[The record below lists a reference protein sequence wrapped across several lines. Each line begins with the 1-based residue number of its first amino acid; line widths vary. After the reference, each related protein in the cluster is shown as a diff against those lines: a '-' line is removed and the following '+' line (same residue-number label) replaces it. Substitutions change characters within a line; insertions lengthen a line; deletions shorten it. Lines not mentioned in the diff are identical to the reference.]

1 MDFSWWFLM
10 MLSNVE
16 IPVMLSFEIDHSQPA
31 RKWRSVRE
39 LAANKCILM
48 IYNWVLG
55 FNNILQMVNHSQ
67 IEQEYAENFSKYLL
81 EPKMLCFNFHIFF
94 IYDLISSYI
103 IYRVDMAST
112 MLYLHNLFSHA
123 SRGCLPLPV
132 NLFAAYIL
140 PVAGC
145 AKEGPLGV
153 CFGCTKSQRRGV

>member
-1 MDFSWWFLM
+1 M

-48 IYNWVLG
+48 IHNWVLG

-81 EPKMLCFNFHIFF
+81 EPKCCASISIFF
-94 IYDLISSYI
+94 HVWFYKFIHYLQGWPWSQPFYICTTCSATLPEVVSPRRAIYLQP
-103 IYRVDMAST
+103 IY
-112 MLYLHNLFSHA
+112 YLWQGAPKRDH
-123 SRGCLPLPV
+123 G
-132 NLFAAYIL
+132 
-140 PVAGC
+140 
-145 AKEGPLGV
+145 GV
-153 CFGCTKSQRRGV
+153 CFGCTKSPLCQQEIH